1 MLFCFC
7 CFWSLNTLR
16 AESLRSFLDKS
27 GKRKAAF
34 LGKIEVTVRKVK
46 SPGISSGPFDEVNF

>member
-1 MLFCFC
+1 MKE
-7 CFWSLNTLR
+7 SIPSYTLR